1 MQNLTYDEKGH
12 KIQLYTTVG
21 GKIKMKATGM
31 IRCLDQL
38 GRIVIP
44 IELRRVLDIEIGDGL
59 EFYSD
64 ENAIVLK
71 KYEPACIFCDN
82 AKDIRVYK
90 GKNVC
95 GECYAELKKK

>member
-1 MQNLTYDEKGH
+1 
-12 KIQLYTTVG
+12 
-21 GKIKMKATGM
+21 MKATGM
-31 IRCLDQL
+31 IRSLDQL

-44 IELRRVLDIEIGDGL
+44 VELRRVLGIEIGDGL

-64 ENAIVLK
+64 EKTIVLK

-82 AKDIRVYK
+82 ASDIKVYK

-95 GECYAELKKK
+95 GECYAQLKENI